1 MNLSEVLNVALPELP
16 TRRVTSYPR
25 LHPKLIMREHVVD
38 GELTLVAA
46 ISGGSY
52 LYRFTPEQWALLQLF
67 NGERSYAQV
76 AHLYQ
81 EEGNSVE
88 ESQVHEFADS
98 LQDLEF
104 WYKTPLEANITASE
118 KLAET
123 RQKVK
128 KKSVD
133 LSLIIVATWDPDV
146 HVTRLHDALKFVYT
160 RWFVLGTLA
169 LFSVMAVIFFGGWSE
184 IWRDSVEYYTFTD
197 KGVGDLAEFWLLF
210 CGLGFFHEAAHAMTC
225 KHYGGRVHKTGFMLL
240 YLSPCFFAEIT
251 EVYVYGNK
259 WQRIAAI
266 IAGIWVELIFCSIA
280 SVIWWGTPAGSPIH
294 DFAYKVMLITGLAMV
309 LMNLNPLLK
318 LDGYYLLG
326 ELVGVPTIKE
336 TSTDYLSSWVKHN
349 VFRLPVEIP
358 YLRRRRRWLFVFYAI
373 ASGAYSYIV
382 LFAVVRFSYNISAR
396 FSPQWAFLV
405 ATALAFL
412 IFRARLRSSWRFM
425 RDFFLDKKQYL
436 RQRFASARSVAYGAL
451 LLLTLFLP
459 VWRETVAGKFV
470 LEPQQRAVVRAT
482 VPGEVM
488 AVMAHEGGEVSAA
501 APLLTLRN
509 IAVESQ
515 VDNAQA
521 DLRSAEGDAR
531 QAQLNYQGIA
541 RTRDERAYQSERY
554 DSASSQKAALQV
566 RSPISGLVVTPALE
580 DMVGTMVDSGAELV
594 EVDDTSTLKALIS
607 IPEFQIS
614 KVSLGALVSLK
625 LASRFQ
631 PLRGQVSSIAP
642 ASSPVELGVVNE
654 AKYKGIAPPAYYVAT
669 VLLSNL
675 GGRLRPGMSGEAKI
689 NFRWRSIAG
698 LIFGDVREFAS
709 RKIW

>member
-1 MNLSEVLNVALPELP
+1 
-16 TRRVTSYPR
+16 
-25 LHPKLIMREHVVD
+25 
-38 GELTLVAA
+38 
-46 ISGGSY
+46 
-52 LYRFTPEQWALLQLF
+52 
-67 NGERSYAQV
+67 
-76 AHLYQ
+76 
-81 EEGNSVE
+81 
-88 ESQVHEFADS
+88 
-98 LQDLEF
+98 
-104 WYKTPLEANITASE
+104 
-118 KLAET
+118 
-123 RQKVK
+123 
-128 KKSVD
+128 
-133 LSLIIVATWDPDV
+133 
-146 HVTRLHDALKFVYT
+146 
-160 RWFVLGTLA
+160 
-169 LFSVMAVIFFGGWSE
+169 MAVIFFGGWSE

-266 IAGIWVELIFCSIA
+266 IAGIWVELMFCSIA

-294 DFAYKVMLITGLAMV
+294 DFAYKIMLITGLAMV

-358 YLRRRRRWLFVFYAI
+358 YLRRRRRWLLVFYAI

-382 LFAVVRFSYNISAR
+382 LFAVVRFSYNIATR

-436 RQRFASARSVAYGAL
+436 RQRFFSVGSLAYGAL
-451 LLLTLFLP
+451 LLLALFLP
-459 VWRETVAGKFV
+459 VWRETVSGSFV

-482 VPGEVM
+482 VPGEVIRVM
-488 AVMAHEGGEVSAA
+488 AVEGGQVAAA
-501 APLLTLRN
+501 APLLTMRN
-509 IAVESQ
+509 VAVESQ
-515 VDNAQA
+515 VDDAREH
-521 DLRSAEGDAR
+521 LRSAEDDAR
-531 QAQLNYQGIA
+531 KAQLNYQGIGQ
-541 RTRDERAYQSERY
+541 TRDERAYQSERY
-554 DSASSQKAALQV
+554 DSVSRQKAALQV

-580 DMVGTMVDSGAELV
+580 DMDGTMVDSGTELA
-594 EVDDTSTLKALIS
+594 EVDDVTTLKALIS
-607 IPEFQIS
+607 IPEFQVS
-614 KVSLGALVSLK
+614 KVLVGALVSLK

-631 PLRGQVSSIAP
+631 PLRGQVSAVAP
-642 ASSPVELGVVNE
+642 ASSPVESGLISD

-669 VLLSNL
+669 VLLSNPDR
-675 GGRLRPGMSGEAKI
+675 RLRPGMSGDAKI
-689 NFRWRSIAG
+689 NFRWRSVAG
-698 LIFGDVREFAS
+698 LIFEDMREFAS